1 MQIELSITQR
11 RLVLQGLWKEQDMY
25 LDMLNKTKDEMV
37 TKHCFE
43 NINQIMELEAKLLG
57 R

>member
-37 TKHCFE
+37 TKHCLE
-43 NINQIMELEAKLLG
+43 NINQITDLETKLIG

>member
-1 MQIELSITQR
+1 MQLELTITQR

-25 LDMLNKTKDEMV
+25 LDMLNKTNDEMV

-43 NINQIMELEAKLLG
+43 NINQILELEAKLLG

>member
-1 MQIELSITQR
+1 MKLELTITQR

-25 LDMLNKTKDEMV
+25 LDMLNKTTDEMV
-37 TKHCFE
+37 TKHCLE
-43 NINQIMELEAKLLG
+43 NINQILELEAKLLG